1 MKQKYDPH
9 IRVRFDLFDDQNF
22 RTIPNKHKAHCLC
35 VLICLL
41 KFVNNKTLQ
50 CYPRKATISSMTG
63 LSYTTI
69 YRATIWLIRAKI
81 VSKKRLPSTLLYT
94 INPRYIVG
102 YRESGPTAHTSV
114 PQDRSDRSVRSLL
127 IEHNTI
133 ELSYITKVIKEV
145 VDSGGDQSKV
155 ISTLASTLTA
165 DTLKKAIKENDNIF
179 YSKLALKE
187 QSEKRGKLVDIP
199 RNIVD
204 NFRKKAHFGY
214 QSKVSKTKRDYD
226 RKIKSK
232 DLLRSDSKDKW

>member
-9 IRVRFDLFDDQNF
+9 IRVRFDLFDDPQF
-22 RTIPNKHKAHCLC
+22 RTIPKNKRSNCFSVLC
-35 VLICLL
+35 VLL
-41 KFVNNKTLQ
+41 KYVSNVTRQ
-50 CYPRKATISSMTG
+50 CYPRIQTICNTIG
-63 LSYTTI
+63 LGRTSVYLALVQLEKVGIIT
-69 YRATIWLIRAKI
+69 
-81 VSKKRLPSTLLYT
+81 KKRLSSSVLYT
-94 INPRYIVG
+94 IAPQYIVG
-102 YRESGPTAHTSV
+102 IRNTNTNIRNTNIRY
-114 PQDRSDRSVRSLL
+114 SDYTDINKSN
-127 IEHNTI
+127 IN
-133 ELSYITKVIKEV
+133 LSISNITKVIKEV
-145 VDSGGDQSKV
+145 VDKGGDQSKV
-155 ISTLASTLTA
+155 ISTLATLPA

>member
-9 IRVRFDLFDDQNF
+9 IRVRFDLFDDPQF

-102 YRESGPTAHTSV
+102 YRESVPTAHTSV
-114 PQDRSDRSVRSLL
+114 PTDRSDRSVRSLL
-127 IEHNTI
+127 IEHNIKQTTI
-133 ELSYITKVIKEV
+133 TNLIKEV
-145 VDSGGDQSKV
+145 ADKGGDQSKIV
-155 ISTLASTLTA
+155 SVLSTLPRKTLI
-165 DTLKKAIKENDNIF
+165 KAIEDNDNIY
-179 YSKLALKE
+179 YSKLALAE
-187 QSEKRGKLVDIP
+187 QDRNGVKLVDIP

-204 NFRKKAHFGY
+204 NVRKKTHFGY
-214 QSKVSKTKRDYD
+214 QQVIHKKKDLND
-226 RKIKSK
+226 RKNKSK

>member
-9 IRVRFDLFDDQNF
+9 IRVRFDLFDDPQF

-94 INPRYIVG
+94 INPKYIVG
-102 YRESGPTAHTSV
+102 YRESGLTDHTSV
-114 PQDRSDRSVRSLL
+114 PRDRSDRSDRSLL

-133 ELSYITKVIKEV
+133 ELSYITKVVKEV
-145 VDSGGDQSKV
+145 VDKGGDQSKIV
-155 ISTLASTLTA
+155 SVLSTLPA

-179 YSKLALKE
+179 YVNMALKE
-187 QSEKRGKLVDIP
+187 QSEKKGKLVNIP
-199 RNIVD
+199 NIID
-204 NFRKKAHFGY
+204 SMRKKTHFGY
-214 QSKVSKTKRDYD
+214 QQAIQKRKERDGREAKTKDFL
-226 RKIKSK
+226 SK
-232 DLLRSDSKDKW
+232 FNKKK

>member
-9 IRVRFDLFDDQNF
+9 IRVRFDLFDDPQF

-102 YRESGPTAHTSV
+102 YRESVPTAHTSV
-114 PQDRSDRSVRSLL
+114 PTDRSDRSVRPLFK
-127 IEHNTI
+127 
-133 ELSYITKVIKEV
+133 ELSYISNITNLIKEV
-145 VDSGGDQSKV
+145 VDKGGDQSKV
-155 ISTLASTLTA
+155 ISTLATLPA

-232 DLLRSDSKDKW
+232 DLLRGDSKDKW

>member
-9 IRVRFDLFDDQNF
+9 IRVRFDLFDDPQF

-102 YRESGPTAHTSV
+102 YRESGHIDRKSV
-114 PQDRSDRSVRSLL
+114 PRDRSDRSVRPLFKGLSQL
-127 IEHNTI
+127 TI
-133 ELSYITKVIKEV
+133 IDRLIKEV
-145 VDSGGDQSKV
+145 VDKGGDQSKV
-155 ISTLASTLTA
+155 ISTLATLPA
-165 DTLKKAIKENDNIF
+165 DTLKKAIIDNDNIY
-179 YSKLALKE
+179 YSKLALRE
-187 QSEKRGKLVDIP
+187 QSEKRGKLVDQ
-199 RNIVD
+199 D
-204 NFRKKAHFGY
+204 
-214 QSKVSKTKRDYD
+214 
-226 RKIKSK
+226 
-232 DLLRSDSKDKW
+232 

>member
-9 IRVRFDLFDDQNF
+9 IRVRFDLFDDPQF

-102 YRESGPTAHTSV
+102 YRESGHIDRKSV
-114 PQDRSDRSVRSLL
+114 PQDRSDRSVRPLFK
-127 IEHNTI
+127 
-133 ELSYITKVIKEV
+133 ELPYISNITNLIKEV
-145 VDSGGDQSKV
+145 VDKGGDQSKV

-187 QSEKRGKLVDIP
+187 QYEKRGKLVDIP

-214 QSKVSKTKRDYD
+214 QQVINKRKDKLARETKTKDFLSELN
-226 RKIKSK
+226 KKK
-232 DLLRSDSKDKW
+232 HT

>member
-9 IRVRFDLFDDQNF
+9 IRVRFDLFDDPQF
-22 RTIPNKHKAHCLC
+22 RTIPKNKRSNCFSVLC
-35 VLICLL
+35 VLL
-41 KFVNNKTLQ
+41 KYVSNVTRQ
-50 CYPRKATISSMTG
+50 CYPRIQTICNTIG
-63 LSYTTI
+63 LGRTSVYLALVQLEKVGIIT
-69 YRATIWLIRAKI
+69 
-81 VSKKRLPSTLLYT
+81 KKRLSSSVLYT
-94 INPRYIVG
+94 IAPQYIVG
-102 YRESGPTAHTSV
+102 IRNTNTNIRNTNIRY
-114 PQDRSDRSVRSLL
+114 SDYTDINKSN
-127 IEHNTI
+127 IN
-133 ELSYITKVIKEV
+133 LSISNITKVIKEV
-145 VDSGGDQSKV
+145 VDKGGDQSKV

-204 NFRKKAHFGY
+204 NVRKKTHFGY